1 MRIIPEEKL
10 TEYLENVG
18 SESLIKAECLV
29 NLLEDLAK
37 LDPFLYQRPKGKP
50 GRPTKYPFRDMP
62 VNDVIVI
69 LFDDKKDVRRA
80 KCAAN
85 TLAYLHGL
93 RFVVKSRQN
102 DAGKFELT
110 VKRVG

>member
-1 MRIIPEEKL
+1 MRIIKEQTL
-10 TEYLENVG
+10 TEYIEEVGTDSNVLA
-18 SESLIKAECLV
+18 SSLV
-29 NLLEDLAK
+29 NLLEDF
-37 LDPFLYQRPKGKP
+37 DPFSVPRPIGKS

-93 RFVVKSRQN
+93 KFEVKSREN